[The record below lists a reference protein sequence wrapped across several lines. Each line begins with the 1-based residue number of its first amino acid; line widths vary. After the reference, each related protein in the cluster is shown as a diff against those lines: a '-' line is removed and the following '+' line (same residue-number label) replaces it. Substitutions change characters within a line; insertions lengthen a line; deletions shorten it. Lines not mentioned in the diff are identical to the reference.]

1 MRLFDE
7 DGPVLFDSALG
18 TALLA
23 AGQPKGT
30 GSEEMNEISPETV
43 LGIHLENVKA
53 GSDVISSNS
62 FGVSQ
67 MMFRGERERG
77 LTLLEKSV
85 ALAINAAS
93 GGGHG
98 GRDVFACLSIGPT
111 GAMLGSSGDAGYDD
125 VRDIYAAQAEAGERA
140 GADFILLETFADPE
154 EFVCAARAAR
164 SAADLPVAGT
174 MTFDKNG
181 YSFMGGS
188 AYDLL
193 GIARAENLVA
203 TGANC
208 TLDPFGMLPVIDTL
222 TSLADG
228 FPIIAQP
235 NMGQPVIRD
244 GKAVYETPDEVFL
257 AGAEKLIDLGVS
269 GIGGCCGTT
278 PVVISSI
285 RAMIDRR

>member
-7 DGPVLFDSALG
+7 DGLILFDSALG

-30 GSEEMNEISPETV
+30 GSEEMNEISPDTV

-67 MMFRGERERG
+67 MMFRGERERA
-77 LTLLEKSV
+77 LALLEKSV
-85 ALAINAAS
+85 VLAIDAAS
-93 GGGHG
+93 GGHG
-98 GRDVFACLSIGPT
+98 GRDVFACLSVGPT
-111 GAMLGSSGDAGYDD
+111 GAMLGSSGDTGYDD

-164 SAADLPVAGT
+164 SASGLPVAGT
-174 MTFDKNG
+174 MTFDENG

-193 GIARAENLVA
+193 SIARDEKLIA

-208 TLDPFGMLPVIDTL
+208 TLDPFGMQSVIDTL

-228 FPIIAQP
+228 MPIIAQP

-257 AGAEKLIDLGVS
+257 AGAEKLIDLGIS